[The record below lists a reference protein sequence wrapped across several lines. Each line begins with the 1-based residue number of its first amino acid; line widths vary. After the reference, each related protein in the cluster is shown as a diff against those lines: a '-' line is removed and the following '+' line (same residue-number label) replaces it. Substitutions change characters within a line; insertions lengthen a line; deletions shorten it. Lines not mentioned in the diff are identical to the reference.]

1 MKQVLTIAD
10 LATINWLTNNE
21 IDKQERMANAEEY
34 DFNLGK
40 KVIPTKKQI
49 EQRLNNNIFY
59 QDLLHLKNAL
69 NNVNVEVETADIEIK
84 K

>member
-59 QDLLHLKNAL
+59 HSLQENS
-69 NNVNVEVETADIEIK
+69 
-84 K
+84 